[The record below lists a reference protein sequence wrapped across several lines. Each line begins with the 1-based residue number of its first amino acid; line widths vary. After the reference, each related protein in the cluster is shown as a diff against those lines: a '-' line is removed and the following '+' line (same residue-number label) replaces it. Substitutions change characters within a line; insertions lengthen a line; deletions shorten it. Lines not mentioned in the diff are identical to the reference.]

1 MGQGAWEEPMLQ
13 SARELQPILEEKGIQ
28 AWIDYWGFD
37 VCHDW
42 NWWKKELEY
51 FLPFLLKE

>member
-1 MGQGAWEEPMLQ
+1 MGQGAWEGPMLQ
-13 SARELQPILEEKGIQ
+13 SARELQPILEEKGIK